1 MTSVEIRNLVAGETV
16 ACGRDV
22 TLADI
27 ASLMISEDVGS
38 VAVVDGST
46 LLGIV
51 TERDMVR
58 AIAAG
63 ADTEVSTAR
72 EWMTVDPDV
81 ADPDLSVEDAAR
93 WMLTAGYRHLPV
105 VEGTRLMGVV
115 SIKDVLWAL
124 DGVLAF
130 GDSG

>member
-1 MTSVEIRNLVAGETV
+1 MEIRNLVAGETV

-58 AIAAG
+58 AVAADVDANG
-63 ADTEVSTAR
+63 ATAR

-130 GDSG
+130 GDTG

>member
-1 MTSVEIRNLVAGETV
+1 MEIRNLVAGETV

-58 AIAAG
+58 AVAADVD
-63 ADTEVSTAR
+63 AHESTAR

-130 GDSG
+130 GDTG

>member
-1 MTSVEIRNLVAGETV
+1 MEIRNLVAGETV

-58 AIAAG
+58 AVAADVD
-63 ADTEVSTAR
+63 ANAATAR

-130 GDSG
+130 GDTG

>member
-1 MTSVEIRNLVAGETV
+1 MEIRNLVAGETV

-58 AIAAG
+58 AVAADVD
-63 ADTEVSTAR
+63 AHEATAR

-130 GDSG
+130 GDTG

>member
-1 MTSVEIRNLVAGETV
+1 MEIRNLVAGETV

-58 AIAAG
+58 AVAADVD
-63 ADTEVSTAR
+63 AHTAIAR

-130 GDSG
+130 GDTG

>member
-1 MTSVEIRNLVAGETV
+1 MEIRNLVAGETV

-63 ADTEVSTAR
+63 ADADQSTAR

>member
-1 MTSVEIRNLVAGETV
+1 MEIRNLVAGETV

-58 AIAAG
+58 AVAADVD
-63 ADTEVSTAR
+63 ANSATAR

-130 GDSG
+130 GDTG

>member
-1 MTSVEIRNLVAGETV
+1 MEIRNLVAGETV

-58 AIAAG
+58 ALA
-63 ADTEVSTAR
+63 ADTDANMATAR

-130 GDSG
+130 GDTG

>member
-1 MTSVEIRNLVAGETV
+1 MEIRNLVAGETV

-27 ASLMISEDVGS
+27 AALMISEDVGS

-51 TERDMVR
+51 TERDVVR
-58 AIAAG
+58 ALAVG
-63 ADTEVSTAR
+63 TDADEATAR

>member
-1 MTSVEIRNLVAGETV
+1 MEIRNLVAGETV

-27 ASLMISEDVGS
+27 AALMISEDVGS

-51 TERDMVR
+51 TERDLVR
-58 AIAAG
+58 ALAAG
-63 ADTEVSTAR
+63 TDTDEATAR

>member
-1 MTSVEIRNLVAGETV
+1 MEIRNLVAGETV

-27 ASLMISEDVGS
+27 GSLMISEDVGS

-58 AIAAG
+58 AVAAG
-63 ADTEVSTAR
+63 ADAEVATAR
-72 EWMTVDPDV
+72 EWLTVDPDV

>member
-1 MTSVEIRNLVAGETV
+1 MEIRNLVAGETV

-58 AIAAG
+58 AVAAD
-63 ADTEVSTAR
+63 ADAHKDTAR
-72 EWMTVDPDV
+72 VWMTVDPDV

-105 VEGTRLMGVV
+105 VEGTRLLGVV

>member
-1 MTSVEIRNLVAGETV
+1 MEIRNLVAGETV

-58 AIAAG
+58 AVAADID
-63 ADTEVSTAR
+63 AEAAVAR

-130 GDSG
+130 GDDG

>member
-1 MTSVEIRNLVAGETV
+1 MEIRNLVAGETV

-58 AIAAG
+58 ALA
-63 ADTEVSTAR
+63 ADTDANTATAR

-130 GDSG
+130 GDTG